1 MKRKLLIIC
10 GISVMLLAGCTKST
24 IVTGGTVAPV
34 FETRDDIVLDWGQ
47 IGDDLDE
54 MFLENEDYPM
64 AVSINYNAQ
73 EDSELSLNLM
83 VKEGTTPEEAV
94 VFANAVV
101 KALNDEAAIQDFSIA
116 ASTETTYGGF
126 FDKTNLHLIVMP
138 DGMMEAKSTWLVD
151 MTIPAGSN
159 EPIAAIE
166 GATAMETAAE
176 DEAGAAEE
184 DENTDEADGEEST
197 GAAE

>member
-1 MKRKLLIIC
+1 MKNKLLIIC
-10 GISVMLLAGCTKST
+10 GMSAMLLAGCTKST
-24 IVTGGTVAPV
+24 IVTGGPVEPV

-54 MFLENEDYPM
+54 MFLENEEYPM

-73 EDSELSLNLM
+73 VDGELSLNLM

-94 VFANAVV
+94 VFADAVV
-101 KALNDEAAIQDFSIA
+101 RALNDEAAIQDFSIE

-126 FDKTNLHLIVMP
+126 FDETNLHLIVMP
-138 DGMMEAKSTWLVD
+138 DGMMESKSVWLVD

-166 GATAMETAAE
+166 GATAMETTAA
-176 DEAGAAEE
+176 DEAEAVDE
-184 DENTDEADGEEST
+184 DENADEEEST
-197 GAAE
+197 EAAE